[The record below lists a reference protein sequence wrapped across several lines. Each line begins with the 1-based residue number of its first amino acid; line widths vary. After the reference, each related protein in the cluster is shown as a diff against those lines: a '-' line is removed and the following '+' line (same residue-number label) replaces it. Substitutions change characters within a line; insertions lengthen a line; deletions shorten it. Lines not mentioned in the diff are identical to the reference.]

1 MALNP
6 FFLQG
11 SPSEQNLIQD
21 LINEQLRMYGVEVHY
36 MPRKYVTENSVI
48 REVIESN
55 FDEAHPIEAYVE
67 NFEGYGDQTTILSK
81 FGIQSTQEITLTI
94 SKERFESYLTPLM
107 EGKDNIKISNRPKE
121 GDLIYFPLGD
131 RLFEIKFVEHEKPFY
146 QLQKG
151 YVYTLKCELF
161 RYENEV
167 IDTDVAEIDDSI
179 AGTLG
184 ASDSE
189 LLGGDAMTT
198 LLSVVG
204 VGTTALATVGYV
216 SDGGI
221 RMISVT
227 NRGGGYTYN
236 PDVKIGVAPT
246 GGTSGVATAERISG
260 IVACELN
267 ANPVAE
273 SIQRVLL
280 TNPGAGYTEAPSVV
294 GKGIGNGAGG
304 CEIQTII
311 DIDTPAVRM
320 GVSIDAEGVTE
331 STTPTHFAFDY
342 PVYLQDD
349 TEYALVV
356 ETDSTD
362 YQLWSSLLGETD
374 ISTSTVITTQAS
386 LGSLYKSQNT
396 ESWQEDNAEDLKFT
410 LYRAEFDISRTAN
423 LLLKNDNLGYELLQ
437 ENPFETNASA
447 ATNATSKLFKN
458 NNKIVK
464 ANHRDHGFEDSGKSY
479 VFYRTAQET
488 GGVTADILNS
498 TLFQIANSGVDT
510 YNITS
515 TTNASSNAF
524 GGGSVVYGTHNRKFE
539 TLYPLVGYLSFL
551 SLIHI

>member
-1 MALNP
+1 M
-6 FFLQG
+6 
-11 SPSEQNLIQD
+11 
-21 LINEQLRMYGVEVHY
+21 R
-36 MPRKYVTENSVI
+36 T
-48 REVIESN
+48 
-55 FDEAHPIEAYVE
+55 HPIEAYVE

-167 IDTDVAEIDDSI
+167 IDTDIAEIDDSI

-204 VGTTALATVGYV
+204 VGTTALATTGYV

-236 PDVKIGVAPT
+236 PDVKISIAPS
-246 GGTSGVATAERISG
+246 GGITGVATAERISG

-273 SIQRVLL
+273 SIQKVFL
-280 TNPGAGYTEAPSVV
+280 TNPGAGYTEAPSVRFAGDGV
-294 GKGIGNGAGG
+294 G
-304 CEIQTII
+304 
-311 DIDTPAVRM
+311 
-320 GVSIDAEGVTE
+320 
-331 STTPTHFAFDY
+331 
-342 PVYLQDD
+342 
-349 TEYALVV
+349 
-356 ETDSTD
+356 
-362 YQLWSSLLGETD
+362 
-374 ISTSTVITTQAS
+374 
-386 LGSLYKSQNT
+386 
-396 ESWQEDNAEDLKFT
+396 
-410 LYRAEFDISRTAN
+410 
-423 LLLKNDNLGYELLQ
+423 
-437 ENPFETNASA
+437 A
-447 ATNATSKLFKN
+447 ATSIIGDGVIG
-458 NNKIVK
+458 IV
-464 ANHRDHGFEDSGKSY
+464 
-479 VFYRTAQET
+479 T
-488 GGVTADILNS
+488 
-498 TLFQIANSGVDT
+498 
-510 YNITS
+510 IT
-515 TTNASSNAF
+515 
-524 GGGSVVYGTHNRKFE
+524 GGGSGYTTATAPVVTFSGSATVSADLLQSESVLLEQSVTSTLPMLVWDTLRHQPSPSRHQTKLELEHSRRTKLSLDLFLDLQQEFSIGLPMEENWKSTDQTEILLLGNRLLE
-539 TLYPLVGYLSFL
+539 FL
-551 SLIHI
+551 SSSASYKLSAASYPETGFTANEEIEGEADNIIDFTETNPFGMP

>member
-11 SPSEQNLIQD
+11 APSEQNLIQD

-36 MPRKYVTENSVI
+36 MPRKFITEKTVI
-48 REVIESN
+48 REVIESE

-94 SKERFESYLTPLM
+94 SKERFETYLTPLM

-198 LLSVVG
+198 LLTLVG
-204 VGTTALATVGYV
+204 VGTTALATVGYI

-221 RMISVT
+221 RQISVT

-236 PDVKIGVAPT
+236 PRVAISSSPGVT
-246 GGTSGVATAERISG
+246 GIATAERISG

-280 TNPGAGYTEAPSVV
+280 TNPGSGYTVAPSVRFIGDGVGAAATASIGNGVLGIVTITGGGSGYTTATAPLVTFSGISTVSAAATVVVSVAGTISAIYLTNAGLGYTEPPTITIAAPNQTGVGTFQKNEIVTGSISGSTARVLNWVADGGSLEIYRADGDFVV
-294 GKGIGNGAGG
+294 GEQIVGSASSASYKLSSASYPETGFTSNE
-304 CEIQTII
+304 EIESESDSII
-311 DIDTPAVRM
+311 DFSER
-320 GVSIDAEGVTE
+320 
-331 STTPTHFAFDY
+331 
-342 PVYLQDD
+342 
-349 TEYALVV
+349 
-356 ETDSTD
+356 
-362 YQLWSSLLGETD
+362 
-374 ISTSTVITTQAS
+374 
-386 LGSLYKSQNT
+386 
-396 ESWQEDNAEDLKFT
+396 
-410 LYRAEFDISRTAN
+410 
-423 LLLKNDNLGYELLQ
+423 
-437 ENPFETNASA
+437 NPF
-447 ATNATSKLFKN
+447 
-458 NNKIVK
+458 
-464 ANHRDHGFEDSGKSY
+464 GM
-479 VFYRTAQET
+479 
-488 GGVTADILNS
+488 
-498 TLFQIANSGVDT
+498 
-510 YNITS
+510 
-515 TTNASSNAF
+515 
-524 GGGSVVYGTHNRKFE
+524 
-539 TLYPLVGYLSFL
+539 P
-551 SLIHI
+551 